1 MCDSPQGIIQSMDH
15 VDIYTLAKGRRKSTQ
30 NKTSQGKQIKG

>member
-15 VDIYTLAKGRRKSTQ
+15 VDIYTLAKGRKSTQ